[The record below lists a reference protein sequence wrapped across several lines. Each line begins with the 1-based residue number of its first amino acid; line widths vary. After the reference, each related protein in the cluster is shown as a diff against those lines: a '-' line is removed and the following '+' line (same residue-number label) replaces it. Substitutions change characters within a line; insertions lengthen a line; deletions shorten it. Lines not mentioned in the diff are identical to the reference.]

1 MQVGVGQ
8 LPAVVGQTEY
18 MLIDPQE
25 LPNGPFTYYVV
36 ADFGA
41 VTSDESNNVTITAV
55 NDAPAAT
62 GESYST
68 NYGVPLVVPTPGVL
82 GNDTDRDS
90 PSLTAQVVT
99 GPAHGTLVLNA
110 NGSFTY
116 TPNAGF
122 FGADEFT
129 YAARDVDPNRGS
141 NVVTVSLTV
150 SKLVYGFVNVQNLPP
165 PANKTFKRGSTVGL
179 KWQFTARWRGH
190 RQLQR

>member
-1 MQVGVGQ
+1 MQVGAAV
-8 LPAVVGQTEY
+8 PAVVGQTEY

-82 GNDTDRDS
+82 GNDTNRDS
-90 PSLTAQVVT
+90 PLLTAQVVT
-99 GPAHGTLVLNA
+99 GPAHGTLVLDA

-129 YAARDVDPNRGS
+129 YAARDADPNRGS
-141 NVVTVSLTV
+141 NVMTVSLTV

-165 PANKTFKRGSTVGL
+165 PANKTFKRGSTGRPQVAVHAG
-179 KWQFTARWRGH
+179 WRGH